1 MLQRR
6 YRTMKKVL
14 YTTLAGVAL
23 LSAAA
28 PLATTVSAYDNVT
41 QGVANAGKVGSKEYA
56 AALGELQVLENH
68 FTQAGQNKVGAEISL
83 DRARAALAAAE
94 ADYQAKI
101 TAAQSVLDNVRAER
115 ANAMAIA
122 TSATG
127 GPSFTYNGTPVVF
140 TGEVTSARVQTVEAT
155 FNPAEIAAE
164 AALDAAKADTG
175 AVDAA
180 KANVETEEKGLAA
193 ETAAYNDA
201 RAAYEAQFAKV
212 EALYNAFRENDPAGA
227 ADVDAPKKA
236 EEPSSTQNSNGTVS
250 DNGKAAHKSVKAAD
264 TATGEKALPKT
275 GAVK

>member
-1 MLQRR
+1 
-6 YRTMKKVL
+6 MKKVL

-23 LSAAA
+23 LGAVA

-83 DRARAALAAAE
+83 ERAQAALVAAQ
-94 ADYQAKI
+94 ADYQAKVD
-101 TAAQSVLDNVRAER
+101 AAKNALDTVRAER

-140 TGEVTSARVQTVEAT
+140 TGEVASARVELVEAT

-164 AALDAAKADTG
+164 AAFNAAVAATEAVEAAKASVATEE
-175 AVDAA
+175 
-180 KANVETEEKGLAA
+180 ANVANA
-193 ETAAYNDA
+193 TAAYNDA

-212 EALYNAFRENDPAGA
+212 EALYNTFRANDPNA
-227 ADVDAPKKA
+227 AAEVEAPKKA
-236 EEPSSTQNSNGTVS
+236 EENSSNTQNSTGTAS
-250 DNGKAAHKSVKAAD
+250 DKGTSAPKSVKVVD
-264 TATGEKALPKT
+264 TAKGEKTLPKT
-275 GAVK
+275 SAVK